1 MFKGKLNLQ
10 YVPTCTRRDYIIMT
24 SLTWIAVNIPDPVCK
39 CMQIRSFYGLVS
51 VCIVVQHHRPADRR
65 ASFMKRV
72 DSVVSVKDS
81 RDGKFLCSH
90 RMREQRQQRQ
100 KQEFFPTAQC
110 YITPRPTDD
119 VTYELSKK
127 RQEV

>member
-1 MFKGKLNLQ
+1 
-10 YVPTCTRRDYIIMT
+10 
-24 SLTWIAVNIPDPVCK
+24 
-39 CMQIRSFYGLVS
+39 
-51 VCIVVQHHRPADRR
+51 
-65 ASFMKRV
+65 MKRV

-81 RDGKFLCSH
+81 RELDDGKFLCSD

-110 YITPRPTDD
+110 YITPRSTDD

-127 RQEV
+127 RQEVWLSRLNRSDIKPESLTLTLEYVPTIL